1 MVTGELRLERTAG
14 RPLAALAGFDWLG
27 WTAVISMMV
36 ALFAIF
42 ILAPTERIQGVVQ
55 RIFYFHVAL
64 AYLAYVSFGIV
75 LVTSVLYML
84 KRNLKIDIWARSA
97 TEVGVMFISLN
108 LITGIFWMRQVWG
121 TWWTW
126 DPRLTTTLILWFVYA
141 AYLMLRS
148 YAGNDHRGA
157 AFSSVIGV
165 FGAAMI
171 PIVHFSVTWWRTIHP
186 APTVLRE
193 GGPAMPATMIVTLL
207 ITLVAF
213 TFVYAYLMR
222 TRLGI
227 EDLRERL
234 SEIHET
240 RH

>member
-1 MVTGELRLERTAG
+1 LVTEELKLEKASS
-14 RPLAALAGFDWLG
+14 RPVVALSGIDWLG
-27 WTAVISMMV
+27 WTAIISMTL

-42 ILAPTERIQGVVQ
+42 ILAPTERVQGVVQ
-55 RIFYFHVAL
+55 RLFYFHVAS
-64 AYLAYVSFGIV
+64 AYLAYASFAMV
-75 LVTSVLYML
+75 LVASVLYLL
-84 KRNLKIDIWARSA
+84 KRSLRIDIWARSSA
-97 TEVGVMFISLN
+97 EIGVMFISLN

-121 TWWTW
+121 AWWTW
-126 DPRLTTTLILWFVYA
+126 DPRLTTTLILWFLYA

-148 YAGNDHRGA
+148 YAGSDHRGA
-157 AFSSVIGV
+157 AFGSVIGV

-193 GGPAMPATMIVTLL
+193 GGPAMPATMIVTML
-207 ITLVAF
+207 IAILASS
-213 TFVYAYLMR
+213 FVYVYLLR
-222 TRLGI
+222 TRLRI

-234 SEIHET
+234 TETHEA

>member
-1 MVTGELRLERTAG
+1 MTL
-14 RPLAALAGFDWLG
+14 
-27 WTAVISMMV
+27 

-42 ILAPTERIQGVVQ
+42 ILAPTERVQGVVQ
-55 RIFYFHVAL
+55 RLFYFHVAS
-64 AYLAYVSFGIV
+64 AYLAYASFAMV
-75 LVTSVLYML
+75 LVASVLYLL
-84 KRNLKIDIWARSA
+84 KRSLRIDIWARSSA
-97 TEVGVMFISLN
+97 EIGVMFISLN

-121 TWWTW
+121 AWWTW
-126 DPRLTTTLILWFVYA
+126 DPRLTTTLILWFLYA

-148 YAGNDHRGA
+148 YSGSDHRGA
-157 AFSSVIGV
+157 AFGSVIGV

-193 GGPAMPATMIVTLL
+193 GGPAMPATMIVTML
-207 ITLVAF
+207 IAIVASS
-213 TFVYAYLMR
+213 FVYVYLLR
-222 TRLGI
+222 TRLRI

-234 SEIHET
+234 TETHEA

>member
-1 MVTGELRLERTAG
+1 MTAKELKMEKDSS
-14 RPLAALAGFDWLG
+14 RPVVALSGIDWLG
-27 WTAVISMMV
+27 WTAIVSMTL
-36 ALFAIF
+36 ALLAIF
-42 ILAPTERIQGVVQ
+42 VLAPTERIQGVVQ
-55 RIFYFHVAL
+55 RLFYFHVAF
-64 AYLAYVSFGIV
+64 AYLAYASFAMV
-75 LVTSVLYML
+75 LVASVLYLL
-84 KRNLKIDIWARSA
+84 KRSLRIDIWARSSA
-97 TEVGVMFISLN
+97 EIGVMFISLN

-121 TWWTW
+121 AWWTW

-148 YAGNDHRGA
+148 YAGSDHRGA
-157 AFSSVIGV
+157 AFGAVIGI

-193 GGPAMPATMIVTLL
+193 GGPAMPPTMIVTMLIAIVASSLVYVYLL
-207 ITLVAF
+207 
-213 TFVYAYLMR
+213 R
-222 TRLGI
+222 TRLRI